1 MKNKAKVVCSFCGS
15 ENVTCQAIVNPNTE
29 EIKDFTCMSFYD
41 GYCEN
46 CSDTVLLTQP
56 EEVQKEIRQKLEEF
70 TGNDNPR
77 FAVCDIIDKDRN
89 HVSKVKMG
97 IRSLNPNFNNNEC
110 YWVCGDMDEL
120 EALCIPSTVKITV
133 IRCFTFQ

>member
-15 ENVTCQAIVNPNTE
+15 ENVTSQAIVNPNTE

-56 EEVQKEIRQKLEEF
+56 EEVQKEIRQKLEGF
-70 TGNDNPR
+70 TGNDNLR

-97 IRSLNPNFNNNEC
+97 IRSLNSDFNNNEC